1 MIHAASAFAAHVR
14 RVDIYLFHLACKT
27 WMPRTVD
34 RIEELLRNLEILLRC
49 CIAALLLLPL
59 PTRVLVSAFCSSD
72 GRVVLDDSARQLR
85 ASGASICHSSDFD
98 VGAFSALNSAAVRI
112 TALILFCSPWR
123 LLVSATWE

>member
-1 MIHAASAFAAHVR
+1 MHGIVAAPAACASQPSV
-14 RVDIYLFHLACKT
+14 
-27 WMPRTVD
+27 
-34 RIEELLRNLEILLRC
+34 LR
-49 CIAALLLLPL
+49 AAQLLLPL
-59 PTRVLVSAFCSSD
+59 PSRVLVSAFCSSD